1 MEDADPLE
9 CECPQGGVSRR
20 ALGPV
25 ALVERAGPEGA
36 RDRLGSPFDE
46 GLAEELGAGVAPM
59 NDARVAAALGHRSDA
74 RISLQCSGVRE
85 ALSAFAKRGKETW
98 GKDGSGAGQR
108 VE

>member
-1 MEDADPLE
+1 MPFLEGGQIAGLVVGSAVHPAPMEDADPLE

-25 ALVERAGPEGA
+25 ALVERAGSEGA
-36 RDRLGSPFDE
+36 RGRLGSPFDE

-74 RISLQCSGVRE
+74 RISLQC
-85 ALSAFAKRGKETW
+85 
-98 GKDGSGAGQR
+98 
-108 VE
+108 